1 MIVAG
6 SYAGFKLEIF
16 LLAKPPVKD
25 TDSTTR
31 GTFTELI
38 SKQFRVNLRA
48 LTPGDPDCLI

>member
-1 MIVAG
+1 MIFAG

-16 LLAKPPVKD
+16 FLAKPPVRD

-38 SKQFRVNLRA
+38 SKQY
-48 LTPGDPDCLI
+48 